1 MYQLHC
7 PVVSIPGE
15 EKLYPKGVVAKA
27 LQNFAF
33 QDEGLIQYKAE
44 VMLRIFEQDVLP
56 MIEGRA
62 KAMIV
67 ATSRVAGLRYFEII
81 QEKLKERGANYKA
94 LYAFS
99 DFVHPATNKEIH
111 EHAVNGLKDGE
122 AIEDRFAGE
131 DYRLMIVANKFQTGF
146 NEPLLA
152 GMFLDKSVVDRN
164 AVQTIS
170 RLNRCY
176 DGKTSVIVVDFTN
189 NAAKIIKA
197 FAKYRAGTPFVP
209 DNPDPQTCL
218 HLYEAVLAQGVFNAE
233 DAATFAALKDNET
246 DAVVQ
251 ALVSSLRCRFADKLP
266 SLEDRKSFVYLL
278 AKFVKSYLFLI
289 HFFDFP
295 AAVKQFARFAE
306 YVGPTH
312 TGSRSTKKY
321 FANEV
326 LKAAVT
332 YQGVKHG
339 GGMVKERPGGGGKGA
354 APPLRKVSV
363 QDMISE
369 IQQKFPISDEEALYI
384 RQVTEKKVADAEI
397 KETVLAH
404 SNDPIFLND
413 AYRLQ
418 INMAIQEEYEDI
430 GRYEE
435 LADEKYQDVGG
446 IFDIMAVTVI
456 QSQLAQM

>member
-1 MYQLHC
+1 M
-7 PVVSIPGE
+7 
-15 EKLYPKGVVAKA
+15 AKA

-44 VMLRIFEQDVLP
+44 VMLRIFEQDVMPL
-56 MIEGRA
+56 IDGRA

-67 ATSRVAGLRYFEII
+67 ATSRIAGLRYFEII

-99 DFVHPATNKEIH
+99 DFVHPASNKEIH
-111 EHAVNGLKDGE
+111 EHAINGLKDGE
-122 AIEDRFAGE
+122 VIEDRFAGE

-164 AVQTIS
+164 AVQTVS

-176 DGKTSVIVVDFTN
+176 DGKKNVIVVDFTN

-218 HLYEAVLAQGVFNAE
+218 HLYEAVLAHGVFNAE
-233 DAATFAALKDNET
+233 DAIAFATLKASGT
-246 DAVVQ
+246 DAQVQ
-251 ALVSSLRCRFADKLP
+251 AFIHELRGRFVNQLAT
-266 SLEDRKSFVYLL
+266 LEERKSFVYLL

-295 AAVKQFARFAE
+295 AAVKQFASFAE
-306 YVGPTH
+306 YVGPQLIKQ
-312 TGSRSTKKY
+312 GSLSELMKLIRQSQ
-321 FANEV
+321 V
-326 LKAAVT
+326 VKAAVT

-339 GGMVKERPGGGGKGA
+339 GGMVKERLGGGGKGA
-354 APPLRKVSV
+354 APPIRKVSV

-369 IQQKFPISDEEALYI
+369 IQRKFPISDEEALYI

-404 SNDPIFLND
+404 SGDPIFLND

-418 INMAIQEEYEDI
+418 INMAIQEEYEDL
-430 GRYEE
+430 GRYDE
-435 LADEKYQDVGG
+435 LADEKYQDIGG